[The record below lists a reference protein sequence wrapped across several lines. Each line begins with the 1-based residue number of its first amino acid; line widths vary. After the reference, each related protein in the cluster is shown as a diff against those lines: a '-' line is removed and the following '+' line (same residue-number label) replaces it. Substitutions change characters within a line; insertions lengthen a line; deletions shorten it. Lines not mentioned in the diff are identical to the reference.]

1 MAVEVVLALIL
12 LVQTEARR
20 VIKTQNLPVVEL
32 SGWIWLACMA
42 NLPMCSVLA
51 LHAKIK
57 CTLVVNA
64 VLKYL
69 LGGYIFSE

>member
-1 MAVEVVLALIL
+1 MIN
-12 LVQTEARR
+12 
-20 VIKTQNLPVVEL
+20 TQNFPVVEL
-32 SGWIWLACMA
+32 GDWIWLACMA

-51 LHAKIK
+51 LHAKINVL
-57 CTLVVNA
+57 LVVNA